1 MTISNNKVK
10 FVFFDKNTV
19 STIPTLATFVRVLEP
34 SDSDLR
40 SFAWY
45 LYNLHWVGLYCGS
58 LDDLNKVVAGRKYT
72 STTAPSKVCFSKT
85 ATYPR
90 YKLREYASIKIK
102 RDATKADAFIVG
114 KFDLPEQYQNV
125 GPNQSGYSVRK
136 LTKQKVMYSPSED
149 MYYVIWDN
157 DYPGFSNNTAS
168 KVWNKYLAITPY
180 SASNFMKNYA
190 SELANSGVIPTD
202 CTQVYEG
209 TLTLLSEDRTEMI
222 TTLENN
228 PTMQVIYDTDLDKFI
243 VSQLK
248 KMEAEDVQ
256 TLVSMLQST
265 DQSIVAMGIKLLAT
279 YNITDSMCTC
289 GTLLATCWKNLRYND
304 AAKSVGFKSVLS
316 TLGLERDDFS
326 YYGDNSSL
334 INKLYAASQNEDDR
348 NTCRTAILK
357 SVESEVLKRFEELK
371 TIYSNFDFNINVTI
385 S

>member
-1 MTISNNKVK
+1 MTISSNKVK

-45 LYNLHWVGLYCGS
+45 VYNSHWAGLYCGS

-102 RDATKADAFIVG
+102 RDATKADAFVVG

-125 GPNQSGYSVRK
+125 GPNQSGYHVRN
-136 LTKQKVMYSPSED
+136 LTKQKVMYSPSAD
-149 MYYVIWDN
+149 TYYVIWDN

-168 KVWNKYLAITPY
+168 KVWNKYLATTPY
-180 SASNFMKNYA
+180 NTSSFMKNYA
-190 SELANSGVIPTD
+190 SELVNSGVIPTD

-316 TLGLERDDFS
+316 TLGLERDDFN

-334 INKLYAASQNEDDR
+334 INKLYAASQNEEDR

-371 TIYSNFDFNINVTI
+371 TIYSNFDFNINVTV